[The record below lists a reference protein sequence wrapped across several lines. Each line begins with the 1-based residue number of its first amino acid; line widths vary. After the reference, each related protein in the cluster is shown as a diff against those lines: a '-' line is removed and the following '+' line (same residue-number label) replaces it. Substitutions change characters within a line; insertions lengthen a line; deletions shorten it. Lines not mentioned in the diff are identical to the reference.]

1 MRLIAVT
8 NHKGGSAKTTTVVS
22 LAAAL
27 GELGSRVLVVD
38 MDPQGSA
45 TSWLGVTPGGRQTL
59 ESYLDKADLSRISL
73 PTTAHGV
80 DLIASS
86 PYLVAAGR
94 KEEIALSLGVM
105 AALERL
111 PMAWD
116 YVLVDC
122 PPSQVPLVG
131 GATGGLPGRHHPGRG
146 PDHGPDRCRQP
157 AGDDGRRPGAPEPQP
172 VGPGDA
178 GLPCRSVATRR
189 GSHRAPAGALPA
201 HWCSSTIIR
210 DDISLAEAPSF
221 QLPIRRY
228 APTSTGPHDYRAAA
242 QELLERERQAV
253 GAPRAWTAPAPAF
266 ELSAARPFEGGRH
279 QLTLSPRAAPS
290 GSARCA
296 PRRSP
301 AGRTSRRGRA
311 GEGRPPG

>member
-27 GELGSRVLVVD
+27 GELGSRVLVID

-45 TSWLGVTPGGRQTL
+45 TSWLGVALGDRHTL
-59 ESYLDKADLSRISL
+59 ESYLDKADLSRIAR

-122 PPSQVPLVG
+122 PPSQVPL
-131 GATGGLPGRHHPGRG
+131 
-146 PDHGPDRCRQP
+146 
-157 AGDDGRRPGAPEPQP
+157 
-172 VGPGDA
+172 
-178 GLPCRSVATRR
+178 SVAPLAVCPDVIIPVEARIMALTGVVSLLGTMDAVRER
-189 GSHRAPAGALPA
+189 LNPNLSVHAILACRVDQSRHAQEVVEHLRAHYPSEVLD
-201 HWCSSTIIR
+201 TIIR

-221 QLPIRRY
+221 QVPIMRY
-228 APTSTGPHDYRAAA
+228 APDSPGAEDYRAAA
-242 QELLERERQAV
+242 QELLRREREAV
-253 GAPRAWTAPAPAF
+253 GRPRAWTQPAPAPAF
-266 ELSAARPFEGGRH
+266 ELSAN
-279 QLTLSPRAAPS
+279 
-290 GSARCA
+290 
-296 PRRSP
+296 
-301 AGRTSRRGRA
+301 
-311 GEGRPPG
+311 GRPRIGVTA